1 VAFYRR
7 ERARK
12 EVAEG
17 GGPGGVRRFHGGCC
31 GFGSMLARTASS
43 CSVVTSLLVCWTGQ
57 RRGREVEGKERGP
70 VALPPPFFWVTRP
83 GSGQGD
89 GESTEESLGGS

>member
-1 VAFYRR
+1 
-7 ERARK
+7 
-12 EVAEG
+12 VAEG
-17 GGPGGVRRFHGGCC
+17 GGPGGVCRFHGGCG
-31 GFGSMLARTASS
+31 GFGSMLACAASS
-43 CSVVTSLLVCWTGQ
+43 CGVVTSLLACWTGQ

-70 VALPPPFFWVTRP
+70 VALPPPFFRVSWP